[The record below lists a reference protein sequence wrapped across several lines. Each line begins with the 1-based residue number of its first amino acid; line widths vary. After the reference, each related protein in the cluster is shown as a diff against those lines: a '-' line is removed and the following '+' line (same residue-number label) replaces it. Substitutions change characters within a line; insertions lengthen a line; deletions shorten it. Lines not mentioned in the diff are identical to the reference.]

1 MNKTMASVSVFLFSV
16 SLALSGTIGIQW
28 QHEGYLSDENQTLDP
43 GDMHSLLIWS
53 ASSPTDTANLYSMSY
68 GLLSG
73 EYLLSGPED
82 SQYGHFTSSVVSE
95 FSDSD
100 VGGSDINSGYI
111 FSRVFNPE
119 GTYYWQSAVLGP
131 THPEYK
137 DMDTGTIIEAG
148 LLTGN
153 TDYTDIQA
161 APEPGTM
168 ALFGLGLAT
177 LAFKSRKRRK
187 LSL

>member
-100 VGGSDINSGYI
+100 VNLQQWIYI
-111 FSRVFNPE
+111 FSSI
-119 GTYYWQSAVLGP
+119 QSGR
-131 THPEYK
+131 H
-137 DMDTGTIIEAG
+137 I
-148 LLTGN
+148 LLAIRSSGS
-153 TDYTDIQA
+153 YA
-161 APEPGTM
+161 
-168 ALFGLGLAT
+168 
-177 LAFKSRKRRK
+177 S
-187 LSL
+187 